1 MSTLALLTATA
12 LAAKPPKPVGVIR
25 RSRVKADWDVDYRWS
40 VGVHSGAALT
50 FGSSATSWK
59 VGPELGLVFEKPLVN
74 TVSLL
79 IDVEHA
85 RHQLRNGDNY
95 LQDGPEGSGQALD
108 GYARH
113 TLPRV
118 GLRWFPPATTR
129 PENKKIEP
137 HGFFSAHLGADV
149 VTTSIELP
157 AVDGRTR
164 ISTTGAHPMLAAGGG
179 LLLEVGDAVDV
190 AFGLTPAV
198 LFTFDPAEV
207 GGSDR
212 LGVTGRLGSSV
223 DVLGRF

>member
-1 MSTLALLTATA
+1 MLSLLTASA

-25 RSRVKADWDVDYRWS
+25 RTRVKADWDIDYSWS
-40 VGVHSGAALT
+40 VGVRSGAAVT

-59 VGPELGLVFEKPLVN
+59 VGPELGLIFEKPLVN

-79 IDVEHA
+79 LDVEHA
-85 RHQLRNGDNY
+85 RHHLRNGDKY
-95 LQDGPEGSGQALD
+95 LQDGPVGSGDALD

-113 TLPRV
+113 TLPRA
-118 GLRWFPPATTR
+118 GIRWFPPATTR
-129 PENKKIEP
+129 PENRAVEP
-137 HGFFSAHLGADV
+137 HAFLSFHLGADI
-149 VTTSIELP
+149 VTTALELP

-164 ISTTGAHPMLAAGGG
+164 ITTTGGHPMLAAGGG
-179 LLLEVGDAVDV
+179 LLLEVGDTVDL
-190 AFGLTPAV
+190 ALGLTPAV

-212 LGVTGRLGSSV
+212 LGVTGRLGSSL